1 MVYEN
6 VKLLDWVWKTSGLT
20 WNRGINTKYLFP
32 KKSTKFFEEKKIEFL
47 HRFWFIDSNLKW
59 EYFSEKMATEEP
71 VNPAL
76 LPTEGVSYPIKVDY
90 CPNCS
95 MPFEVFA

>member
-1 MVYEN
+1 
-6 VKLLDWVWKTSGLT
+6 
-20 WNRGINTKYLFP
+20 
-32 KKSTKFFEEKKIEFL
+32 
-47 HRFWFIDSNLKW
+47 
-59 EYFSEKMATEEP
+59 MATEEE

-95 MPFEVFA
+95 MPFEVLHKVFSSKLSNFAGY

>member
-1 MVYEN
+1 MV
-6 VKLLDWVWKTSGLT
+6 KWKCKTCRLSLK
-20 WNRGINTKYLFP
+20 NIGIDLKSRHQHKIFISE
-32 KKSTKFFEEKKIEFL
+32 KSTKFFEEKKIEFL

>member
-1 MVYEN
+1 
-6 VKLLDWVWKTSGLT
+6 
-20 WNRGINTKYLFP
+20 
-32 KKSTKFFEEKKIEFL
+32 
-47 HRFWFIDSNLKW
+47 
-59 EYFSEKMATEEP
+59 MATEEP